1 MFDEKSIVA
10 GLVTFTPA
18 LPQRR
23 RSIAI
28 RQPSKA
34 MRSAWL
40 LQNGLPQIRCDHVSA
55 SRQGGER

>member
-1 MFDEKSIVA
+1 MFDEKSIAA

-40 LQNGLPQIRCDHVSA
+40 RRPKSGSP
-55 SRQGGER
+55 